1 MARPN
6 QAVPG
11 RLLLSSATAH
21 SSTAH
26 SSATAQSSMGDS
38 SEWDPTE
45 PVANI
50 RLPAPCD
57 RDVRTALSFHASG
70 RVRGHAGPD
79 ERANIPG
86 CGFEDL
92 PPPDS
97 S

>member
-1 MARPN
+1 
-6 QAVPG
+6 
-11 RLLLSSATAH
+11 
-21 SSTAH
+21 
-26 SSATAQSSMGDS
+26 MGDS

-86 CGFEDL
+86 CG
-92 PPPDS
+92 
-97 S
+97 